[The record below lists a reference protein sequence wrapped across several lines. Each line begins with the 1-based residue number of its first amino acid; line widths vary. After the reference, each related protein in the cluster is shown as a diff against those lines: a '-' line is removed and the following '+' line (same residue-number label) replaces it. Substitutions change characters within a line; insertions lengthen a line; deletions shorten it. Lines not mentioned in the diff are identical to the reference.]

1 METSW
6 FGLTEERF
14 PNLEELIWVH
24 GFGFDVHTKRLP
36 NLRKMEAYQCPGN
49 LYDFTR
55 ELYPALEEIILYRGE
70 ISGMNFLDKPE
81 MKRLQLLG
89 VKFREN
95 NKSIWDRI
103 N

>member
-1 METSW
+1 METGYHW
-6 FGLTEERF
+6 LTDERF

-24 GFGFDVHTKRLP
+24 SFGFDLETKRLP
-36 NLRKMEAYQCPGN
+36 NLRKMEVWKAPGN

-55 ELYPALEEIILYRGE
+55 ERYPALEEMILYRGE
-70 ISGMNFLDKPE
+70 ISGMNFLYKPE

-95 NKSIWDRI
+95 SKSIWDRI